1 MQKSIILPSA
11 ALLLASVPAF
21 AIESNVSAAS
31 PAAPAAVWAKI
42 GDFCG
47 IGNWHP
53 AIAKCTLSAEG
64 KIRTL
69 DVKGGGVI
77 HEKQEMRDDT
87 AHSYSYSI
95 VDGPLPVANY
105 LSTIS
110 VTANGSGSKVTWTG
124 KYDAKGAS
132 DPEAKK
138 VIDGI
143 YQSGLDALLK

>member
-1 MQKSIILPSA
+1 MRKGIILPSA
-11 ALLLASVPAF
+11 ILLLASVPAF
-21 AIESNVSAAS
+21 AVESNVNAAS
-31 PAAPAAVWAKI
+31 AAAPAAIWAKI

-47 IGNWHP
+47 IGSWHP
-53 AIAKCTLSAEG
+53 AIAKCTLSADG

-87 AHSYSYSI
+87 ARSYSYSI

-110 VTANGSGSKVTWTG
+110 VAADGSGSKVTWTG
-124 KYDAKGAS
+124 KYDAKGVS
-132 DPEAKK
+132 DADAKK